1 VSGAI
6 TEVILITKCCPKKT
20 TKNKPERAI
29 IIFLA
34 MDDEGIPLMFLKI
47 LRANLQHG
55 GGYNKL

>member
-1 VSGAI
+1 M
-6 TEVILITKCCPKKT
+6 LITKCCPKKT

-55 GGYNKL
+55 AGYNKL